1 MPEGAVHAV
10 AVVGA
15 GIGAEHVAGYAEL
28 ADRFRVAAVCDLDG
42 DRAAALARRAPG
54 CVVETELDAVLR
66 DPAIDVVDVCVPPS
80 LHAELA
86 RRALAAGK
94 HVVCEKP
101 LAGSLRAVDR
111 LVADARVA
119 GRILAPVFQY
129 RYGPGMD
136 GLRAL
141 LGSGLAGRPL
151 VATLETHWD
160 RGADYYA
167 VPWRGTR
174 AGELGGAVLGHA
186 IHVHDLLCEA
196 MGPVARVTSL
206 TATRVNDVEVEDCAA
221 IAFELEGGALAT
233 SSITLGAAGNVTRLR
248 LCFEHV
254 TVESGLEPYR
264 PASVPWTFTARDA
277 ARQSAI
283 DGAVDAAVADA
294 GSAPAAFAGFFAE
307 LHQALVGEGDREAL
321 AADGRRSIELV
332 TAIYRAARRG
342 QAVCLP
348 VRAGDPDY
356 DGWGCDGEPGG

>member
-1 MPEGAVHAV
+1 MPEGAVHTV

-15 GIGAEHVAGYAEL
+15 GIGAEHVAGYGEL
-28 ADRFRVAAVCDLDG
+28 PDRFRVATICDLDAG
-42 DRAAALARRAPG
+42 RAAMLARRVPG
-54 CVVETELDAVLR
+54 CVVATDVDLVLR
-66 DPAIDVVDVCVPPS
+66 DPSIDVVDVCVPPS

-111 LVADARVA
+111 LIADARAA

-129 RYGPGMD
+129 RYGPGMA

-141 LGSGLAGRPL
+141 RAAGLAGRPQ
-151 VATLETHWD
+151 VASLETHWD

-186 IHVHDLLCEA
+186 IHIHDLLSEA
-196 MGPVARVTSL
+196 MGPVARVLAL
-206 TATRVNDVEVEDCAA
+206 TATRVNDIEVEDCAA
-221 IAFELEGGALAT
+221 LAFELEGGALAS

-248 LCFEHV
+248 FCFEHV

-264 PASVPWTFTARDA
+264 PASVPWTFRARDP
-277 ARQSAI
+277 ARQ
-283 DGAVDAAVADA
+283 GAVDTAVAGALA
-294 GSAPAAFAGFFAE
+294 GPAAFAGFFAE
-307 LHQALVGEGDREAL
+307 LHRALVGER
-321 AADGRRSIELV
+321 AAAPLTAAGRRSIELV
-332 TAIYRAARRG
+332 TAIYRAARQG

-348 VRAGDPDY
+348 VRAQDPDY
-356 DGWGCDGEPGG
+356 DGWGRASAAG